1 MKKLFT
7 IFGLTGILYVFVEVL
22 YNAIT
27 SFDLSLIGHSSL
39 WMLPVG
45 GFLSTILGEFNEKKS
60 LAKLDYRVRVILGG
74 IAITAIELISGLILN
89 RLCGFGIWDY
99 SHNPLN
105 FLGQIDALHS
115 TYWVL
120 ISPFVFWVDDVI
132 RHYMFNEERPTKLFT
147 YYKRIIT
154 G

>member
-1 MKKLFT
+1 MKKILT

-27 SFDLSLIGHSSL
+27 SMDLSLIGHSSL

-45 GFLSTILGEFNEKKS
+45 GFLSTILGLFNEKKS
-60 LAKLDYRVRVILGG
+60 LLKIDYRLRVVIGG
-74 IAITAIELISGLILN
+74 IAITLVELISGLILN
-89 RLCGFGIWDY
+89 RLCGFDIWDY
-99 SHNPLN
+99 SKNPLN

-132 RHYMFNEERPTKLFT
+132 RHYMFNEERPSRLFT

>member
-1 MKKLFT
+1 M
-7 IFGLTGILYVFVEVL
+7 FVEVL

-27 SFDLSLIGHSSL
+27 SFNLSLIGHSSL

-74 IAITAIELISGLILN
+74 IVITAIELISGLILN

>member
-1 MKKLFT
+1 M
-7 IFGLTGILYVFVEVL
+7 
-22 YNAIT
+22 N
-27 SFDLSLIGHSSL
+27 LSLIGHSSL

-45 GFLSTILGEFNEKKS
+45 GFLSTILGEFNEKKT
-60 LAKLDYRVRVILGG
+60 LAKIDYRLRVLIGG
-74 IAITAIELISGLILN
+74 VAITLIELTSGLILN
-89 RLCGFGIWDY
+89 RLCGFDIWDY
-99 SHNPLN
+99 SKNMLN
-105 FLGQIDALHS
+105 FMGQIDLLHS

-132 RHYMFNEERPTKLFT
+132 RHYMFSEERPASLFT